1 MRTTVFV
8 KGCPLR
14 CGWCS
19 NPESQDF
26 GFEIMTRDILCIGC
40 GRCVAVCPQQAI
52 SIESLSSNKTVFSIK
67 ETSCQMRGSDF
78 QDEDA
83 EGSIEDIDDSKTVFR
98 LKQSSC
104 QIPSGGVNEPEE
116 EDITDKVDKIN
127 IEKDFVR
134 IIDRSKCDQCLKCV
148 EACPA
153 KAIIVAGEE
162 KTVREVMNVVI
173 RDRSFYRRSKGG
185 MTICGG
191 EPLSQWEFS
200 LDLLK
205 DAKKK
210 GIHTALDTTGFAKWK
225 VFEKLL
231 EYSDLVLYDVK
242 HTNSEKHKKATGV
255 PNELILENLSKAVKK
270 TTVWIRRVII
280 PGVNDSDEEAKALA
294 VLAASLDPKPAKISL
309 LPYHKFGAGKYESLG
324 REYGYADVQSL
335 TDERVQEIKS
345 IIETF
350 CDIKVDIGK

>member
-1 MRTTVFV
+1 MQGSDKPANGYKGTGIVFNIQRWAIQDGPGMRTTVFV

-19 NPESQDF
+19 NPESQNF

-40 GRCVAVCPQQAI
+40 GRCVAVCPQHAI
-52 SIESLSSNKTVFSIK
+52 SIETLSSNKTVFSIK
-67 ETSCQMRGSDF
+67 ETSCH
-78 QDEDA
+78 
-83 EGSIEDIDDSKTVFR
+83 
-98 LKQSSC
+98 
-104 QIPSGGVNEPEE
+104 IPSGGVNEPEE
-116 EDITDKVDKIN
+116 GDITDKVDKIN

-134 IIDRSKCDQCLKCV
+134 IIDRSKGDQCLKCV

-270 TTVWIRRVII
+270 TTVWIRRVIV

-309 LPYHKFGAGKYESLG
+309 LPYHKFGIGKYESLG
-324 REYGYADVQSL
+324 REYGYADVQPL
-335 TDERVQEIKS
+335 RDERVQEIKS
-345 IIETF
+345 ITETF